1 MTVECYYKNCP
12 NHSFQTEK
20 DDGPYCYHDVCTAT
34 EEQVVIFEAEREKE
48 IEEWRKTKQ
57 LPTP

>member
-48 IEEWRKTKQ
+48 IEE
-57 LPTP
+57 